1 MRYESVLQ
9 YPFDMLSII
18 RNGLPIGGKS
28 NKKKIIIIGAGMSGL
43 VAGSLLK
50 QADHHVTI
58 LEANNRVGGRVYTIR
73 SPFFAPGNYF
83 DVGAMRIPSNHK
95 LAMEYI
101 HKFRL
106 PVNPFFNTNPN
117 DLIYANNVL
126 TTRKYYE
133 LNPDVLEYPLKQ
145 SERGKTAQELF
156 LEATQPFRDLY
167 YGSPPQEQEKL
178 RDRFSQYSMREFLKF
193 NPYGIS
199 LSDGA
204 IRKIAVLLG
213 IEGFPE
219 YSFIDILTDI
229 AFPIFSQEIDFVEIT
244 GGNDRLPWSFYPG
257 LKSNICFNQQ
267 VERIYNT
274 KGGIRVQTKNT
285 LTNQICVFEGN
296 YSVITIPFPL
306 IQFVD
311 IYPYDSISFDKYQII
326 RELNSINAVKIGI
339 EFKNRFWE
347 RIGVGNAVTDQPT
360 RYSYI
365 PSHGRGTPGPAVLLA
380 SYTWG
385 HDSELWTSLSLE
397 GKVKEALTDLAKI
410 YGNVVYKE
418 YLTTVAYDWALNP
431 FSAGAFTLFLPGQG
445 ENFSAVMKKTEG
457 RLHFAGEG
465 PSDFHG
471 WIEGAIESGIRAAHE
486 VNKRD

>member
-1 MRYESVLQ
+1 MYENVLQ

-18 RNGLPIGGKS
+18 RNGLLVGGRS
-28 NKKKIIIIGAGMSGL
+28 NKKKVIIIGAGMSGL

-50 QADHHVTI
+50 QAGHHVTI

-73 SPFFAPGNYF
+73 SPFAPGNYF

-95 LAMEYI
+95 LVMEYI

-117 DLIYANNVL
+117 DLIYANHVL

-178 RDRFSQYSMREFLKF
+178 RDKFSQYSMREFLKF
-193 NPYGIS
+193 NPFGIS
-199 LSDGA
+199 LSEAA
-204 IRKIAVLLG
+204 IREVAVLLG

-219 YSFIDILTDI
+219 CSFVDILTDI
-229 AFPIFSQEIDFVEIT
+229 AFPIFSQEVDFVEIT
-244 GGNDRLPWSFYPG
+244 GGNDCLPWSFYPG
-257 LKSNICFNQQ
+257 LKSNIFFNQQ
-267 VERIYNT
+267 VERIDNT
-274 KGGIRVQTKNT
+274 EDCVKVHTKNT
-285 LTNQICVFEGN
+285 STNQVHVFEGD

-311 IYPYDSISFDKYQII
+311 INPYHSISFDKYQII
-326 RELNSINAVKIGI
+326 RELISINAVKIGI
-339 EFKNRFWE
+339 EFKTRFWE
-347 RIGVGNAVTDQPT
+347 RNDVGNAVTDQPT

-380 SYTWG
+380 SYSWG
-385 HDSELWTSLSLE
+385 HDAELWTSLSFE
-397 GKVKEALTDLAKI
+397 EKVKEALKDLSKI
-410 YGNVVYKE
+410 YGHIVYEE

-431 FSAGAFTLFLPGQG
+431 FSAGAFALFLPGQG
-445 ENFSAVMKKTEG
+445 EKFSTVMKKPEG

-465 PSDFHG
+465 ASDFHG

-486 VNKRD
+486 INIRD